1 MNSVNISNIILVVHS
16 LSLSSS
22 VESNLGCRSCLVVV
36 VVVGIVV
43 LKGGREEGNVVYY
56 LTHMY
61 SL

>member
-1 MNSVNISNIILVVHS
+1 MNSVNISNIIFVVDS

-22 VESNLGCRSCLVVV
+22 VESNLGSRSCLM

-43 LKGGREEGNVVYY
+43 LEGGREEGNVVYY